1 MTTQILSNEEFQNP
15 ENQNRDKA
23 IIGYRD
29 VPDKKDNYLEYKQ
42 ERTRRETEIKELWK
56 KERAMVKMIIELEDK
71 LHKDFPETKG
81 EDPGY

>member
-1 MTTQILSNEEFQNP
+1 MKTHLLSNEEYQNP
-15 ENQNRDKA
+15 ENQNRDHA

-29 VPDKKDNYLEYKQ
+29 VPDKKDNYLEYKK
-42 ERTRRETEIKELWK
+42 ERIRRETEIRKLWDEEHAIMDK
-56 KERAMVKMIIELEDK
+56 IRELELK